1 LSSTLNSA
9 FRGYKV
15 PNSNLNWPFFE
26 GSLHILQQQ
35 TSGQPVAQIVREH
48 GLSEATFYA
57 WKSKYA
63 GASVAELTRLKHLEE
78 ENRKL
83 KQMFADLSLENQ
95 AIKEI
100 LRKK

>member
-1 LSSTLNSA
+1 MKKGRFS
-9 FRGYKV
+9 
-15 PNSNLNWPFFE
+15 E
-26 GSLHILQQQ
+26 
-35 TSGQPVAQIVREH
+35 AQIVREH

-63 GASVAELTRLKHLEE
+63 GASVAELTRLRHLEE

-83 KQMFADLSLENQ
+83 KQIFADLSLDNQ

-100 LRKK
+100 LRKKQPALRRDTRQRGA

>member
-1 LSSTLNSA
+1 M
-9 FRGYKV
+9 
-15 PNSNLNWPFFE
+15 
-26 GSLHILQQQ
+26 
-35 TSGQPVAQIVREH
+35 VREH

-83 KQMFADLSLENQ
+83 KQLSCSL
-95 AIKEI
+95 I
-100 LRKK
+100 